1 MNILNTILTILG
13 AGALTYFFIYLGRAI
28 YLLIDTDVDEDKDE
42 KTKPGF
48 NRDPSHCKYNFHT
61 FEIGDEGY
69 VGFPALDTQTD
80 EYRKK
85 YQNINSSIRGYQKRT
100 GTKFRLIRVKNSKGQ
115 YIGIK
120 YWRIS

>member
-28 YLLIDTDVDEDKDE
+28 YLLIDTDVEPEKDKPKYE
-42 KTKPGF
+42 L
-48 NRDPSHCKYNFHT
+48 NRDPSHCKYEFHT
-61 FEIGDEGY
+61 FEIGDGRYIE
-69 VGFPALDTQTD
+69 FQPLDIQTD

-85 YQNINSSIRGYQKRT
+85 YQNINSSIRGFQKRT

-120 YWRIS
+120 YWRIL

>member
-1 MNILNTILTILG
+1 MNTLNTILLIIG
-13 AGALTYFFIYLGRAI
+13 AGMATYFLIYLGRAI
-28 YLLIDTDVDEDKDE
+28 YLLIDPDVEPKKDKPNYE
-42 KTKPGF
+42 F
-48 NRDPSHCKYNFHT
+48 NRDPSHCKYEFHT
-61 FEIGDEGY
+61 FEIGDGRYIE
-69 VGFPALDTQTD
+69 FQPLDIQTD

-85 YQNINSSIRGYQKRT
+85 YQNINSSIRGFQKRT